1 MSADEATLSE
11 FVAHLKILRLAGLS
25 DVRRVANVG
34 GDADESVEAV
44 AAEAAPVEHVP
55 EDRPS
60 APPSRTIDPAPTRP
74 RSEAPPVRVIPPI
87 EPIPAR
93 PDREGS
99 WPSPLSREERVAAL
113 ALTADQVAACV
124 RCSELA
130 RTRTQTV
137 FGVGDPTARLVLLG
151 EAPGEEEDKRG
162 EPFVGRAGQ
171 LLDKMIAACSLRR
184 EDVYIL
190 NVLKCR
196 PPGNRNPLPV
206 EATACRPFLDRQLEI
221 VQPEFILCLGAV
233 AAKNLLAVELAVGK
247 MRGKLYRYRG
257 AQVVVTYHPS
267 YLLRTEAAK
276 RDAWEDLKFLLR
288 EMGIDPGQRK
298 PNS

>member
-1 MSADEATLSE
+1 MSPDQATLSE
-11 FVAHLKILRLAGLS
+11 IVAHLKILRLSGLS
-25 DVRRVANVG
+25 EVRRATNVTG
-34 GDADESVEAV
+34 EDDQPEEPHVLV
-44 AAEAAPVEHVP
+44 AAPREAAPA
-55 EDRPS
+55 DRAD
-60 APPSRTIDPAPTRP
+60 APPARP
-74 RSEAPPVRVIPPI
+74 QESSPVRVLEEPPVRQAVS
-87 EPIPAR
+87 R
-93 PDREGS
+93 PDTTPSTVGAGDA
-99 WPSPLSREERVAAL
+99 WPAPLSREERVASLSLL
-113 ALTADQVAACV
+113 AQDVAACV
-124 RCSELA
+124 RCGELA
-130 RTRTQTV
+130 RTRNQTV

-171 LLDKMIAACSLRR
+171 LLDRMIAACSLRR

-196 PPGNRNPLPV
+196 PPGNRNPLPT

-233 AAKNLLAVELAVGK
+233 AAKNLLGVELPVGK
-247 MRGKLYRYRG
+247 MRGKLFRYRG
-257 AQVVVTYHPS
+257 AKVIVTYHPS

-288 EMGIDPGQRK
+288 EMGIEPAKRR
-298 PNS
+298 PES

>member
-11 FVAHLKILRLAGLS
+11 IVAHLKILRLSGLS
-25 DVRRVANVG
+25 DVRRAANV
-34 GDADESVEAV
+34 AWEEEEPEEASLDIAETLREAS
-44 AAEAAPVEHVP
+44 AA
-55 EDRPS
+55 RPS
-60 APPSRTIDPAPTRP
+60 S
-74 RSEAPPVRVIPPI
+74 PPVRSRQPSPAHAPEERPAPHVVAPH
-87 EPIPAR
+87 EPTGTPV
-93 PDREGS
+93 DREAS
-99 WPSPLSREERVAAL
+99 WPAPLSREERIAAL
-113 ALTADQVAACV
+113 ALAAEEVAACD
-124 RCSELA
+124 RCGELA
-130 RTRTQTV
+130 RSRRQTV
-137 FGVGDPTARLVLLG
+137 FGVGDPMARLALLG

-171 LLDKMIAACSLRR
+171 LLDRMIAACSLRR

-196 PPGNRNPLPV
+196 PPGNRNPLPT

-233 AAKNLLAVELAVGK
+233 AAKNLLGIELAVGK
-247 MRGKLYRYRG
+247 MRGKLFRYRG
-257 AQVVVTYHPS
+257 AKVVVTYHPS

-288 EMGIDPGQRK
+288 EMGIEPAKRK
-298 PNS
+298 PES